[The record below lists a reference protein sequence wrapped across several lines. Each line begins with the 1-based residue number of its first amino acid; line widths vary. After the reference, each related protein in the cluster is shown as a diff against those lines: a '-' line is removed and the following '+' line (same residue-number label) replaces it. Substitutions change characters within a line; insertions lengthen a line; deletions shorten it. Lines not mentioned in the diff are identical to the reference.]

1 MQMNTKQT
9 PKSCS
14 CEQCTQGKHSGAG
27 IFLRKYDQRAYRHQ
41 AKIQLSNLGEGLD
54 DEIFQSG
61 PIGNY
66 YD

>member
-1 MQMNTKQT
+1 MITNTKQT

-14 CEQCTQGKHSGAG
+14 CEQCRRGRASGCG
-27 IFLRKYDQRAYRHQ
+27 NYMVKYDQRAYRHE
-41 AKIQLSNLGEGLD
+41 AKIKLAKEEDPVLLT
-54 DEIFQSG
+54 G

>member
-1 MQMNTKQT
+1 MDTNTKQT

-14 CEQCTQGKHSGAG
+14 CSMCRYGKHTKTGHA
-27 IFLRKYDQRAYRHQ
+27 YMTHDQRAYRHK
-41 AKIQLSNLGEGLD
+41 AKIKLQHLGDELD
-54 DEIFQSG
+54 EEIFQSG

>member
-1 MQMNTKQT
+1 MITNTKQT

-14 CEQCTQGKHSGAG
+14 CSACRFGKHTKTGHYY
-27 IFLRKYDQRAYRHQ
+27 IKCDQRAYRHA
-41 AKIQLSNLGEGLD
+41 AKIALAKEEDPVIL
-54 DEIFQSG
+54 SG